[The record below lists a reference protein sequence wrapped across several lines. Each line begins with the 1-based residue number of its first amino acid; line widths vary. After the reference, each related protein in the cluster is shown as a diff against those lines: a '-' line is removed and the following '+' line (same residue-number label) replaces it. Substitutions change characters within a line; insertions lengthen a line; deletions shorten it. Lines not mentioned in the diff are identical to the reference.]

1 MFLPGAL
8 LRRGLVALSGTSYFS
23 GLWPPF
29 SAAVRY
35 LQAYCSY
42 YNLEGSI
49 VSGLRSNSEQA
60 NLYAQGRTVYEIANR
75 ISREGTG
82 GTVTDAPPGSSAH
95 NYGLAVDVEGRDQQR
110 IIALAAALGFGTVSW
125 DPAHI
130 EWPGWRSLIS

>member
-1 MFLPGAL
+1 M
-8 LRRGLVALSGTSYFS
+8 ALSGSSYLY

-29 SAAVRY
+29 SEAVRY

-60 NLYAQGRTVYEIANR
+60 KLYAQGRTSAQIANR
-75 ISREGTG
+75 VSLQGRNGS
-82 GTVTDAPPGSSAH
+82 VTDAPPGTSAH
-95 NYGLAVDVEGRDQQR
+95 NYGLAVDVEGRDQAR
-110 IIALAAALGFGTVSW
+110 IIQLAQAIGFGTVSW

-130 EWPGWRSLIS
+130 EWPNWKSLVS